1 MGQFLANLFFTGP
14 MADSKSLEKIFLN
27 RQKLK
32 DYPNYVFFFNVRT
45 NQKARKK
52 ILKPKVPPS
61 TAREAV
67 K

>member
-1 MGQFLANLFFTGP
+1 

-61 TAREAV
+61 TV
-67 K
+67 